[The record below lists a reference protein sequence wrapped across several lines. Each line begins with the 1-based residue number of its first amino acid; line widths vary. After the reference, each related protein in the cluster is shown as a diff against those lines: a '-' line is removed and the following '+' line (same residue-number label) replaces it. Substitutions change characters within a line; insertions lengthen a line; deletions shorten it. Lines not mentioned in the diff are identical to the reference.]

1 MERKCPINEMLV
13 VIDALLSETTLE
25 ESSRNKVYSLKH
37 LLTRFTYNDSQFIDL
52 SRETEEYKQE
62 VENILDKTYTR
73 GLGNW
78 KKGESIHLCHVINAM
93 VNLVTKARLKS
104 NV

>member
-1 MERKCPINEMLV
+1 MDRKCPINEMLV
-13 VIDALLSETTLE
+13 VIDALLSETMLE
-25 ESSRNKVYSLKH
+25 ESSRSKMHSLKH
-37 LLTRFTYNDSQFIDL
+37 LLTRFTYNDSQIIDL
-52 SRETEEYKQE
+52 SIENKKYKQE
-62 VENILDKTYTR
+62 VENILDKTYAR

-104 NV
+104 NI